1 MVFDVLAAPGN
12 RVLRDV
18 LVQMVFKF
26 ARGAWTSKWQIATS
40 DKGMPPA
47 LGETVDIAGNVIAQW
62 AWGQRLAST
71 GENAPVSI
79 MGRYEDEL

>member
-12 RVLRDV
+12 RVLRAV

-26 ARGAWTSKWQIATS
+26 ARGAWTSTWQIATS
-40 DKGMPPA
+40 DKGLPPA
-47 LGETVDIAGNVIAQW
+47 LGEIVDIFGNVVAQR

-71 GENAPVSI
+71 GESAPISI
-79 MGRYEDEL
+79 MARYEDKL